1 MFKATTKDVSI
12 LKDSLE
18 SVSTLISEGTFKIN
32 SNGIGLVAM
41 DPASVAMVVYNL
53 LSSSFDS
60 FEIKEEVIISFN
72 IQQLVSFLKRAS
84 SKDIVTLSTDGTKLK
99 IKIQNKEIEKDFT
112 IPLIDL
118 RISEQKVPDL
128 DFSSSV
134 EIESSLVKEAIKDAE
149 MISDHI
155 KMETSDKKCILSSS
169 GEGTEMKTELM
180 GAEGE
185 ATAKYSVDYLAK
197 MFSVSKLSSRVKL
210 SFASDYPLKV
220 EFKETDKFQISFILA
235 PRVDND

>member
-1 MFKATTKDVSI
+1 MFKAVTKDISV

-18 SVSTLISEGTFKIN
+18 CVSTLISEGTFKIN

-53 LSSSFDS
+53 LSSSFES
-60 FEIKEEVIISFN
+60 FEVKDEVIISFN

-84 SKDIVTLSTDGTKLK
+84 SKDVVTLSTDGSKLK
-99 IKIQNKEIEKDFT
+99 IKIHNDKIEKDFI

-128 DFSSSV
+128 DFSASI
-134 EIESSLVKEAIKDAE
+134 EIDASLVKEAVKDAE

-155 KMETSDKKCILSSS
+155 RIEANDKKCVISSS
-169 GEGTEMKTELM
+169 GEGTEMKTEFM

-197 MFSVSKLSSRVKL
+197 MFGVSKLADKVKM
-210 SFASDYPLKV
+210 SFASDFPLKID
-220 EFKETDKFQISFILA
+220 FKETDKFQISFILA